1 MNYYGLLTEYRDVK
15 KRPLPG
21 PQAMSGYR
29 GIITTFNSGKMSKAK
44 EYMRWLKKQLE
55 VGKRVVVLGQ
65 LGGTADRSKDRV
77 LKELLD
83 QVFHHMGLGYE
94 ADHTRNQAVLGFVR
108 KDKRGV
114 EFERRYPPFPM
125 AYEKFVPLKPGEIAI
140 LEENVRKRLGLDDKK
155 ELPKNVVDA
164 CKKTNSK
171 IIYIST
177 SNVFD
182 CKKKVFLEDDI
193 PNPINHYGF
202 TKLAGE
208 KIVVSSHLPF
218 LILRTDQ
225 PYSWVEKWQKE
236 SFVMWVLAK
245 LGAGKIIEVFAN
257 WYNNPTFLDN
267 FIEVT
272 NELIKREKE
281 GIYHVVG
288 SDYISRYEWALKIA
302 EIFGKNQNLIRPTKS
317 DQSKLP
323 AKRANANLSN
333 SKVQKETEMMLF
345 GVEKGL
351 KLMLKQVK

>member
-1 MNYYGLLTEYRDVK
+1 MRIFITGGSGVIGSKLVKSLSRDGNEVYCTFLTHPYSPEGCTSYELDITEREFTVDLITRI
-15 KRPLPG
+15 RPE
-21 PQAMSGYR
+21 
-29 GIITTFNSGKMSKAK
+29 ITIHTSALTNVDLC
-44 EYMRWLKKQLE
+44 ETNREL
-55 VGKRVVVLGQ
+55 
-65 LGGTADRSKDRV
+65 ADRINI
-77 LKELLD
+77 
-83 QVFHHMGLGYE
+83 QG
-94 ADHTRNQAVLGFVR
+94 T
-108 KDKRGV
+108 
-114 EFERRYPPFPM
+114 
-125 AYEKFVPLKPGEIAI
+125 
-140 LEENVRKRLGLDDKK
+140 
-155 ELPKNVVDA
+155 KNVVDA
-164 CKKTNSK
+164 CRNANSK

-182 CKKKVFLEDDI
+182 GKKKVFLENDE

-225 PYSWVEKWQKE
+225 PYSWVEKWQKK

-245 LGAGKIIEVFAN
+245 LEAGKIIEVFAD

-267 FIEVT
+267 FVEVT

-302 EIFGKNQNLIRPTKS
+302 EIFDKNQNLIRPTKS
-317 DQSKLP
+317 GQSKLP

-333 SKVQKETEMMLF
+333 SEAQKETGMMLF

-351 KLMLKQVK
+351 KLMLKQTK

>member
-1 MNYYGLLTEYRDVK
+1 MRIFITGGSGVIGSRLVTSLSREGNEVYCTFLTHPYIPKECTSYKLDITERRFTVDLITRI
-15 KRPLPG
+15 RPE
-21 PQAMSGYR
+21 
-29 GIITTFNSGKMSKAK
+29 ITIHTSALTNVDLC
-44 EYMRWLKKQLE
+44 ETDREL
-55 VGKRVVVLGQ
+55 
-65 LGGTADRSKDRV
+65 ADRINI
-77 LKELLD
+77 
-83 QVFHHMGLGYE
+83 QG
-94 ADHTRNQAVLGFVR
+94 T
-108 KDKRGV
+108 
-114 EFERRYPPFPM
+114 
-125 AYEKFVPLKPGEIAI
+125 
-140 LEENVRKRLGLDDKK
+140 
-155 ELPKNVVDA
+155 KNVVDA
-164 CKKTNSK
+164 CRKANSK

-182 CKKKVFLEDDI
+182 GKKKVFLEDDR

-208 KIVVSSHLPF
+208 KIVVCSHLPF

-225 PYSWVEKWQKE
+225 PYSWVEKWQKK

-245 LGAGKIIEVFAN
+245 LGTGKIIEVFAD

-288 SDYISRYEWALKIA
+288 SDYISRYEWALKTA
-302 EIFGKNQNLIRPTKS
+302 EIFDKNQNLIRPTKS

-333 SKVQKETEMMLF
+333 SKVQNETGMMLF
-345 GVEKGL
+345 GVKTGL
-351 KLMLKQVK
+351 KLMLKQIK